1 MMGSYVED
9 EMTSASK
16 NMDDFDEIF
25 DSVTEFEEISNAAK
39 SRINKMEKINQQ
51 VNVLPQTLKMC
62 FSIANRYANDGQS
75 ALSGSASSM
84 E

>member
-1 MMGSYVED
+1 MAGSYVED

-39 SRINKMEKINQQ
+39 RRINKMEKINQQ
-51 VNVLPQTLKMC
+51 VNVLP
-62 FSIANRYANDGQS
+62 
-75 ALSGSASSM
+75 
-84 E
+84 